1 MTQTTDDPI
10 YAMGYSDEERRRLID
25 QAALYRSSTSRLL
38 SDAGIAPGA
47 RVLDVGCGVGDV
59 SLLAASIVGPGGAVV
74 GVDGDRRSLAVAE
87 DRARQAG
94 LRNVTFREGDLRE
107 LAFEEPFDAVVG
119 RFVLMYL
126 ADPADA
132 VRRLAG
138 HVRPGGAVA
147 FQEMH
152 INVATRSWGLS
163 PSSLYER
170 TVEWILKTLAGAG
183 VDSEMGLKLAA
194 TLSQA
199 GLPTPTAT
207 LYCPVLSGPD
217 HPGYQLFADI
227 LRSILPLMEAFGVAT
242 AAAVDLDTYAERL
255 AAEVAA
261 NQAMACCAPA
271 VAAWTMKP
279 PAGGADQR

>member
-1 MTQTTDDPI
+1 MTQTTNDPI
-10 YAMGYSDEERRRLID
+10 YAMGYSDEERQRLID
-25 QAALYRSSTSRLL
+25 QAALYNTSTTQLL
-38 SDAGIAPGA
+38 FDAGVGPGA

-59 SLLAASIVGPGGAVV
+59 CLLAASMVGPGGRVV

-87 DRARQAG
+87 DRVRQAG
-94 LRNVTFREGDLRE
+94 LANVTFREGDLRE
-107 LAFEEPFDAVVG
+107 LAFDEPFDAVVG

-138 HVRPGGAVA
+138 HVRPGGLIA
-147 FQEMH
+147 FQEIHNNM
-152 INVATRSWGLS
+152 ATRSWGLS

-170 TVEWILKTLAGAG
+170 SVEWILETFARAG
-183 VDSEMGLKLAA
+183 VDSEMGLKLAR
-194 TLSQA
+194 TFTHA
-199 GLPTPTAT
+199 GLPAPTAT
-207 LYCPVLSGPD
+207 LHCPVISGPT

-242 AAAVDLDTYAERL
+242 AADVDLDTYARRL

-261 NQAMACCAPA
+261 SDAMACCAPA
-271 VAAWTMKP
+271 VAGWTTK
-279 PAGGADQR
+279 PAGEGGDRR